1 MPVVL
6 YSLYRLLLLAA
17 CVGLLAV
24 AGFRGW
30 LLLLVAVIIA
40 LLASP
45 VLLRQ
50 PRDLAA
56 IYLAERAEARR
67 AAAGKPSR
75 DEADEDA
82 EAEG

>member
-1 MPVVL
+1 M
-6 YSLYRLLLLAA
+6 
-17 CVGLLAV
+17 
-24 AGFRGW
+24 
-30 LLLLVAVIIA
+30 AVIIA

-50 PRDLAA
+50 PWDLAA

-75 DEADEDA
+75 DETDEDA